1 MSPSGPPRVLAIAP
15 GAQRLGLAVFEGEEL
30 IWFGVKSF
38 AGRKTEETLLARA
51 ERYLNGVVAAHR
63 PDTLAVEEPFYAQ
76 ASLSPLLQALTRWA
90 KRWGRRKGLRTLAY
104 LPTEVKERLIT
115 GKKTRKGL
123 AEAMVERYWFLYRY
137 RKPART
143 PHYWQQMF
151 DAVGLG
157 VLAVA
162 DVTKRQRDRKA
173 PRGARGRPRVGGGS

>member
-30 IWFGVKSF
+30 VWFGVKSF
-38 AGRKTEETLLARA
+38 AGRKTEESLLAQA
-51 ERYLNGVVAAHR
+51 ERYLNGVVATHR

-104 LPTEVKERLIT
+104 LPTEVKERLVT
-115 GKKTRKGL
+115 GKKTRKAL

-162 DVTKRQRDRKA
+162 DVTKRQRGRNA
-173 PRGARGRPRVGGGS
+173 PARARRRPRAGGVT